1 MKHATD
7 AALDQLD
14 ALLMLL
20 RQLEGLREKKRGTFY
35 RKSSAFLHF
44 HEDPKGLFADL
55 RYPDDWHRFPVN
67 TEAEQNALVAAV
79 QDLLKSLQTNQSTR
93 RRTA

>member
-7 AALDQLD
+7 AALDQLET
-14 ALLMLL
+14 LLGKL
-20 RQLEGLREKKRGTFY
+20 RKCEGLQEKKRGTFY

-55 RYPDDWHRFPVN
+55 RYPDDWQRFPVN
-67 TEAEQNALVAAV
+67 TETEQSALVSATWE
-79 QDLLKSLQTNQSTR
+79 LLRSLHSPTR
-93 RRTA
+93 RSKT

>member
-7 AALDQLD
+7 TTLDQLE
-14 ALLMLL
+14 ALLGRL
-20 RQLEGLREKKRGTFY
+20 RELEGWREKKRGTFY

-55 RYPDDWHRFPVN
+55 RYPDDWQRFPVN
-67 TEAEQNALVAAV
+67 TAAEQTALVTAA
-79 QDLLKSLQTNQSTR
+79 QALLQSLP
-93 RRTA
+93 TAGTKR